1 MHICVNVCMCVCV
14 YVCKCV
20 CVYVCMRMCVC
31 ACVCV
36 CVYVRVAYT
45 CVFVRVRP
53 HVVINDNVCAS
64 EYVQIV
70 GCMYITF
77 LCARERRCACACM
90 RTCNNPLIRVHF
102 VDDGC
107 FSNPCQHDGNC
118 SNFDNDTYQCQC
130 NSTYTGTTC
139 NTCM

>member
-1 MHICVNVCMCVCV
+1 MGLIQAGKLVMTHARVRACVRACGRVCVCAA
-14 YVCKCV
+14 CV
-20 CVYVCMRMCVC
+20 RACVRVCVC
-31 ACVCV
+31 ACVRACFACV
-36 CVYVRVAYT
+36 R
-45 CVFVRVRP
+45 
-53 HVVINDNVCAS
+53 

-70 GCMYITF
+70 GCMYFTF
-77 LCARERRCACACM
+77 LCACERRCACVCM

-102 VDDGC
+102 LDDGC

-139 NTCM
+139 ETCM